1 MPINRARRV
10 HWCMESPFRVQVMA
24 RSRPV
29 DGQETS
35 RPEPRDKAL
44 QSERERTGRGAGDHR
59 ES

>member
-35 RPEPRDKAL
+35 RPEPRDKR
-44 QSERERTGRGAGDHR
+44 SFSDGVI
-59 ES
+59 